1 MALMKLLK
9 PDNEPSH
16 HTTLELFAKKPQLV
30 GLCEIFD
37 FFLSV
42 PLTLSPWKFCQKTL
56 FFTSGAFFCA
66 LSSQK
71 EVNPPPNCFLQSQ
84 ALCWLLFLMLKYG
97 FQSLLFSSNFGG
109 QKCLTVSDYYVF
121 CTWTCK
127 CEQSRGVWWHAP
139 LGKFQI

>member
-1 MALMKLLK
+1 MKLLK

-56 FFTSGAFFCA
+56 FFTSGAFFCT

-71 EVNPPPNCFLQSQ
+71 EVNPPKLFFAKSSTLLAFVPD
-84 ALCWLLFLMLKYG
+84 AKVWL
-97 FQSLLFSSNFGG
+97 S
-109 QKCLTVSDYYVF
+109 
-121 CTWTCK
+121 
-127 CEQSRGVWWHAP
+127 
-139 LGKFQI
+139 KFII

>member
-1 MALMKLLK
+1 MKLLK

-42 PLTLSPWKFCQKTL
+42 PLTHSPGEFCQKTL
-56 FFTSGAFFCA
+56 FFTIGAFFWA

-71 EVNPPPNCFLQSQ
+71 RSKPSQ
-84 ALCWLLFLMLKYG
+84 I
-97 FQSLLFSSNFGG
+97 
-109 QKCLTVSDYYVF
+109 VF
-121 CTWTCK
+121 CKVKHFAGFC
-127 CEQSRGVWWHAP
+127 S
-139 LGKFQI
+139 